1 MSSLS
6 GHTLIQKY
14 SNQLCDTIHQG
25 CSCTSATSM
34 FTNTFLCVTPTIIM
48 FQSYSSN
55 VEVRDRVKCISATE
69 GLLVYNFPF
78 FHT

>member
-1 MSSLS
+1 
-6 GHTLIQKY
+6 
-14 SNQLCDTIHQG
+14 
-25 CSCTSATSM
+25 M